1 MRPVLKVVV
10 ATSSKNLY
18 PISEHAGS
26 HACSAPGVEGPELW
40 AGYGD
45 PRLRRT

>member
-18 PISEHAGS
+18 PISEHAG
-26 HACSAPGVEGPELW
+26 
-40 AGYGD
+40 
-45 PRLRRT
+45 LRRATDVI

>member
-10 ATSSKNLY
+10 VATSSNNLY

-26 HACSAPGVEGPELW
+26 
-40 AGYGD
+40 
-45 PRLRRT
+45 RRATDVI